1 MNKVKVIKIAVPA
14 CICAV
19 ALIILAAVLMNG
31 KDSKTWKDYYDLGM
45 QYLKEENYEEAAK
58 RLREHLQE
66 SLQELDK
73 YRKNPMNIISNLIKD

>member
-1 MNKVKVIKIAVPA
+1 MKHT
-14 CICAV
+14 V
-19 ALIILAAVLMNG
+19 AEHTEIYRAI
-31 KDSKTWKDYYDLGM
+31 
-45 QYLKEENYEEAAK
+45 KEENYEEAAK